1 MDREDVG
8 SLKLVAWITVG
19 LFVFFAV
26 KFVYQAIY
34 NILFHPLSGVPG
46 PRVAAILSSYLSPA
60 LFRGDRAQTLLAL
73 HNTYG
78 PVVRVGPNEVSIS
91 DWRAYRQIYTNKAS
105 RKEESFYK
113 AAKFI
118 AHENIFTMR
127 NKAEHSAR
135 RKLQSQPY
143 SQTAVFENES
153 LIASRATILV
163 DRAISGAETSASGR
177 TVDMYTLCGLFSLE
191 VILQC
196 AFNHDSG
203 ERADGDSLEYLHM
216 MDASAKLLPINAA
229 MPWILKLG
237 IGAHLPGGL
246 GQRYRGH
253 ARWAQMTDTF
263 LADFQANDRAYDK
276 SQRFL
281 STPLL
286 VNHDE
291 FLGRRLSRS
300 EALEEAMGI
309 AFAGSGTTSTTL
321 FYLIYAMSRPEAEI
335 KQELLRQEI
344 NAAAK
349 NGKLGLKDIQGVP
362 YLNAVIKETMRL
374 YPTIISTLPRTLETS
389 VTISPSS
396 SHSGL
401 KTAVC
406 LPAGTD
412 VGMQN
417 YVHHRDPSVFPDPH
431 TFNPER
437 WLSSDEAELKDMEA
451 ALTPFSLGPRMCIG
465 QNLAKAELYLAV
477 TEIFRRLK
485 VRLNEAVMKPEDMIM
500 EDRFNIAPRGR
511 KLVVDIEV
519 IGSKLG

>member
-1 MDREDVG
+1 
-8 SLKLVAWITVG
+8 
-19 LFVFFAV
+19 
-26 KFVYQAIY
+26 
-34 NILFHPLSGVPG
+34 
-46 PRVAAILSSYLSPA
+46 
-60 LFRGDRAQTLLAL
+60 
-73 HNTYG
+73 
-78 PVVRVGPNEVSIS
+78 
-91 DWRAYRQIYTNKAS
+91 
-105 RKEESFYK
+105 
-113 AAKFI
+113 
-118 AHENIFTMR
+118 
-127 NKAEHSAR
+127 HSAR

-143 SQTAVFENES
+143 SQAAIFENES
-153 LIASRATILV
+153 LIASKATILV

-177 TVDMYTLCGLFSLE
+177 TVDLYMLCGLFSLE

-203 ERADGDSLEYLHM
+203 ERANGDSLESLHM

-237 IGAHLPGGL
+237 IGEHLPGGL
-246 GQRYRGH
+246 GQLYRGH

-263 LADFQANDRAYDK
+263 LAEFQANDRAYDK

-300 EALEEAMGI
+300 EAVEEAMGI
-309 AFAGSGTTSTTL
+309 AFAGSGTTRSTL
-321 FYLIYAMSRPEAEI
+321 
-335 KQELLRQEI
+335 QQ
-344 NAAAK
+344 K
-349 NGKLGLKDIQGVP
+349 NGKLGLRDLQGLP

-389 VTISPSS
+389 ITISPSS

-406 LPAGTD
+406 LPAGTN

-417 YVHHRDPSVFPDPH
+417 YVHHRDP
-431 TFNPER
+431 N
-437 WLSSDEAELKDMEA
+437 LKDKEG

-485 VRLNEAVMKPEDMIM
+485 VRLNEPVMKPEDMIM

-511 KLVVDIEV
+511 KLVVDIEI